1 MKNKYHFFIAFL
13 ALSSIWT
20 SCNLYNPAEPVPAY
34 IHIQK
39 ISVTTDASV
48 EGSNSSK
55 ITDAWVYIDGKLV
68 GIYELPA
75 TFPVIAEGSHQLL
88 IKAGIKVNGISAT
101 RAPYPFYDSYK
112 QTITLTAGTT
122 SHIQPVVQY
131 VSGIDWSGPNIWMEN
146 FEDNDGIKLMES
158 PTGSDTNMVR
168 FTSAAAHPDVFEG
181 IGSGIVHVSA
191 AYPKFENINDLPVVL
206 PRGDSPVF
214 LELDYKCNY
223 DFVVGIFAHDNS
235 GSNQYKVINVNASP
249 NWNKI
254 YIYMSPT
261 VSAATNAVDYN
272 VFVGMLNTSG
282 SNGLYLALDNIK
294 LVHY

>member
-1 MKNKYHFFIAFL
+1 
-13 ALSSIWT
+13 
-20 SCNLYNPAEPVPAY
+20 
-34 IHIQK
+34 
-39 ISVTTDASV
+39 
-48 EGSNSSK
+48 
-55 ITDAWVYIDGKLV
+55 
-68 GIYELPA
+68 
-75 TFPVIAEGSHQLL
+75 
-88 IKAGIKVNGISAT
+88 
-101 RAPYPFYDSYK
+101 
-112 QTITLTAGTT
+112 
-122 SHIQPVVQY
+122 
-131 VSGIDWSGPNIWMEN
+131 
-146 FEDNDGIKLMES
+146 
-158 PTGSDTNMVR
+158 
-168 FTSAAAHPDVFEG
+168 
-181 IGSGIVHVSA
+181 
-191 AYPKFENINDLPVVL
+191 LPVVL

-272 VFVGMLNTSG
+272 VFIGMLNTSG